1 MTEEELNAI
10 EARANA
16 ATPGP
21 WGEQDERIVSW
32 QNPDEATWIC
42 DCSETE
48 GSGDDMP
55 FIAHARNDVPA
66 LMAHIRELK
75 RMFASESFKCT
86 VCGNVVEELH
96 KEITEAYAELA
107 RYQAQAFRGVAYE
120 PTEEVN
126 VEVRRARDE
135 KQHRIDLLHRAA
147 TTDGAH
153 HKQWV
158 VVEVLRLLGEDTS
171 TYEEGVQP

>member
-1 MTEEELNAI
+1 MMTDEQL
-10 EARANA
+10 A
-16 ATPGP
+16 AAYNQLDLLVQPEG
-21 WGEQDERIVSW
+21 D
-32 QNPDEATWIC
+32 AAL
-42 DCSETE
+42 ET
-48 GSGDDMP
+48 
-55 FIAHARNDVPA
+55 

-75 RMFASESFKCT
+75 RMFASESLKCAA
-86 VCGNVVEELH
+86 CSNVVEELY
-96 KEITEAYAELA
+96 KELTEAYAELA

-120 PTEEVN
+120 PTEEIN

-153 HKQWV
+153 HKQWF

-171 TYEEGVQP
+171 AYEEGEQL